1 MKLEPHPFL
10 GTSMEFSIGI
20 SPARSERPRRKQQ
33 KFAPVKPSGKP
44 VRFENDWLLK
54 PHENWQVTHFIQQI
68 ADSNISAIGEIR
80 REIKKQT
87 NKFPDRRYILVPA
100 GTEVKFLKDGLQ
112 HLAKNQKLI
121 NTFRNLARR
130 WILKRF
136 KAGNEEDLLT
146 GEIPKNPVI
155 LHVWSQRTFF
165 TFEASTIMRDMLER
179 LLSQDYLFPK
189 YLRPRNPYTNCNL
202 TASQFFSVMHAL
214 RKAGRTHW
222 VLEALFECG
231 YNMVQFK
238 EKFGGIM
245 KKEIILREYI
255 KPGADT
261 LDIVYDFIASHF
273 DKIGKPFYGPLY
285 RWGLAS
291 ARNNLRIRAWMN
303 LSKDYHLIIY
313 TDGGGKKYDEERKRI
328 DDAAKNLADTFPG
341 ELYDLYEKEVGPI
354 TITPEP
360 EVTPQV
366 EVDTPDTITY
376 RTIDT
381 ASGIIT
387 VINDTRLEDLHSWSA
402 RVYIY
407 QAFGR
412 EEPELTLDGFW
423 PENAFDGFEDPA

>member
-1 MKLEPHPFL
+1 
-10 GTSMEFSIGI
+10 
-20 SPARSERPRRKQQ
+20 
-33 KFAPVKPSGKP
+33 
-44 VRFENDWLLK
+44 
-54 PHENWQVTHFIQQI
+54 
-68 ADSNISAIGEIR
+68 
-80 REIKKQT
+80 
-87 NKFPDRRYILVPA
+87 
-100 GTEVKFLKDGLQ
+100 
-112 HLAKNQKLI
+112 
-121 NTFRNLARR
+121 
-130 WILKRF
+130 
-136 KAGNEEDLLT
+136 
-146 GEIPKNPVI
+146 
-155 LHVWSQRTFF
+155 
-165 TFEASTIMRDMLER
+165 
-179 LLSQDYLFPK
+179 
-189 YLRPRNPYTNCNL
+189 
-202 TASQFFSVMHAL
+202 
-214 RKAGRTHW
+214 
-222 VLEALFECG
+222 
-231 YNMVQFK
+231 MVQFK